1 MKLLIK
7 YCLIVFIVLL
17 VLSSA
22 MADQSKR
29 IISLAPSITESL
41 YQLGAEEDLIGLT
54 SYCNYPPETK
64 TKETIGTLINPNIE
78 KIYSLSPDLVLAANG
93 INRSQTIEKLRDLG
107 LKVIALD
114 ECNSFDEVAKNF
126 IRLGKLTQRE
136 EKARDIVRATEKEV
150 NSIAKRTKGAPSVKV
165 FWEVGARP
173 LVSAGGKSFA
183 NEFIEYSGGINIFA
197 DTSIRYPRVS
207 REEVLSKNPQ
217 VIILVTMGDVTGKER
232 TYWQKFKD
240 LEATKNNRI
249 YVVDADKVCRPTPIS
264 FLAGLKEVARL
275 LHPEAFEEVE

>member
-17 VLSSA
+17 VLSSV
-22 MADQSKR
+22 MADEPKR
-29 IISLAPSITESL
+29 ITSLAPSITESL
-41 YQLGAEEDLIGLT
+41 YQLGAEEDLIGVT
-54 SYCNYPPETK
+54 SYCNYPPEAK
-64 TKETIGTLINPNIE
+64 TKEIIGTLINPNIE
-78 KIYSLSPDLVLAANG
+78 KIYSLSPDSVLALKG
-93 INRSQTIEKLRDLG
+93 INRSQTIEKLRGLG
-107 LKVIALD
+107 LEVIAFD
-114 ECNSFDEVAKNF
+114 ECDSFDGITENF
-126 IRLGKLTQRE
+126 IQLGKLTHKE
-136 EKARDIVRATEKEV
+136 EKARGIVKEV
-150 NSIAKRTKGAPSVKV
+150 EEEINSIAKRTEGIPSVKV

-173 LVSAGGKSFA
+173 LVSAGANSFA

-217 VIILVTMGDVTGKER
+217 VIILVTMGDVTEKEKA
-232 TYWQKFKD
+232 YWQKFKD

-249 YVVDADKVCRPTPIS
+249 YVIDADKVCRPTPIS